1 MKISR
6 VYIYLKLKNL
16 FFSFFSNSYLSKKK
30 LSKNL
35 LEMTNKKYVEFFGM
49 CRTSFIVILEFLKE
63 KKPNKN
69 EIIVCSY
76 NLKEMI
82 DIIKNYKF
90 KTSLIDIQKHNGLI
104 DIKELKNRISQNT
117 AAILYTNM
125 FNDYSHAERIKE
137 MCIENDIL
145 LIEDCAIYYG
155 NYTTKDNKKTYA
167 GSIGDVSIFSFG
179 IMKNVCAIFG
189 GSLVTSNK
197 DIYNYSIKKIMNI
210 KNFLGFFI

>member
-69 EIIVCSY
+69 E
-76 NLKEMI
+76 
-82 DIIKNYKF
+82 
-90 KTSLIDIQKHNGLI
+90 
-104 DIKELKNRISQNT
+104 SQQ
-117 AAILYTNM
+117 L
-125 FNDYSHAERIKE
+125 
-137 MCIENDIL
+137 
-145 LIEDCAIYYG
+145 
-155 NYTTKDNKKTYA
+155 KKT
-167 GSIGDVSIFSFG
+167 DEKKKLEV
-179 IMKNVCAIFG
+179 KKTD
-189 GSLVTSNK
+189 LVEKKTT
-197 DIYNYSIKKIMNI
+197 IKKNPLRT
-210 KNFLGFFI
+210 KKK